1 MYRGAYAPLCGIGEF
16 MKNIKVIFK
25 SNKAPSGMNPH
36 TEYMIGAQKLK
47 NLQKDG
53 RFDIE
58 VLEKPKEVSEKP
70 KEVLDK
76 PKAKKKAKA
85 TKKTNSQ

>member
-1 MYRGAYAPLCGIGEF
+1 
-16 MKNIKVIFK
+16 
-25 SNKAPSGMNPH
+25 MNPH

-58 VLEKPKEVSEKP
+58 VLEKPK
-70 KEVLDK
+70 
-76 PKAKKKAKA
+76 AKKKAKA

>member
-58 VLEKPKEVSEKP
+58 VLEKPK
-70 KEVLDK
+70 
-76 PKAKKKAKA
+76 AKMKAKA

>member
-1 MYRGAYAPLCGIGEF
+1 

-58 VLEKPKEVSEKP
+58 VLEKPK
-70 KEVLDK
+70 
-76 PKAKKKAKA
+76 AKKKAKA